1 MNEPARPLVRVQ
13 NRDRL
18 IKNKPV
24 NNEDLKNALEKY
36 AKSKLPTRL
45 CQKTECLFA
54 PVNAEASEVISKSQ
68 DIKPKLLDD
77 EILMNYTINSIVA

>member
-1 MNEPARPLVRVQ
+1 MNEPVRPLVRVQ
-13 NRDRL
+13 NSERL

-24 NNEDLKNALEKY
+24 NNEELKNALEKY

-45 CQKTECLFA
+45 CQKTECLFEPA
-54 PVNAEASEVISKSQ
+54 KEEPSEIISKSQ

-77 EILMNYTINSIVA
+77 EILMNYTINSKIT